1 MNPGDATP
9 VVSPPARLRHDLL
22 TPLNGVIGYA
32 GIVLEDAA
40 DLGHGELLERLED
53 VRSGAR
59 ALADAVRAAL
69 DGRMDA
75 PALQTA
81 VGRLRG
87 ECEGPARG
95 LAVAVRALRTGL
107 GEEDA
112 AALGEDL
119 DRIAVSARAFVHA
132 LSRA

>member
-1 MNPGDATP
+1 MNPGDPPP

-32 GIVLEDAA
+32 GILLEDAA
-40 DLGHGELLERLED
+40 DLGRDEMLERLED

-59 ALADAVRAAL
+59 ALADAVRTGL
-69 DGRMDA
+69 DGRMDDGA
-75 PALQTA
+75 MVAALD
-81 VGRLRG
+81 GLREQCG
-87 ECEGPARG
+87 GPARG

-112 AALGEDL
+112 AALGPDL
-119 DRIAVSARAFVHA
+119 DHLATSARAFVHA